1 VKGFLEGYFSMHK
14 PFVNVVQHLR
24 DFGCFEM
31 NKRDLSRQR
40 QHILVAEEEIL
51 HEIGNHPRTRT
62 SCKSFGS
69 LSVCSLVYPKGPRF
83 TSIQHPKSSGT
94 KTGGFTFDVSFYA
107 FSHNCSLFALLFKP
121 LLFSE

>member
-40 QHILVAEEEIL
+40 QHILLAEEEIL

-83 TSIQHPKSSGT
+83 MLGFSNKADCFDLKAKTVYSNVNVLFYNLQVSS
-94 KTGGFTFDVSFYA
+94 
-107 FSHNCSLFALLFKP
+107 
-121 LLFSE
+121 